1 MVVPVEFIHMTATIM
16 KLLGLI
22 VLLSFVAA
30 ENPDAKASFQQLC
43 TENGFQSEQH
53 TVTTADGY
61 ILTMFRIPGLIN
73 ETPGTPKQPLL
84 MHHGLL
90 DCSDTW
96 VVNDPDLA
104 PAFIMAKAG
113 YDVWLG
119 NSRGN
124 KYGLQHTTL
133 TTKDKAFWQFSWMQF
148 SEYDIPADIDY
159 ILDVTGFPKLT
170 YMGHS
175 QGTLIMFALLSEQ
188 PEWADKLTTF
198 VAVGPVGTV
207 RNLTAEIIVDVAKTP
222 LLETLNDVGVYDF
235 LPNPDTPS
243 LFYDFCYLMSW
254 VCEGVTGWLAD
265 MEVMKVDNTARF
277 PVILAHEPGGTSV
290 MNMMHWQQMVQ
301 YPAYYM
307 QKFDYGTAEN
317 LQVYGQ
323 ATPPHYDLSQI
334 RAPIAAYFGSY
345 DKLADPID
353 GAWLISQLRANSQI
367 PGLHIIDN
375 LPFGHLTF
383 MWGLNADYLQDV
395 QQWIAQW
402 TVGNTPIA

>member
-1 MVVPVEFIHMTATIM
+1 V
-16 KLLGLI
+16 LLGL
-22 VLLSFVAA
+22 AA
-30 ENPDAKASFQQLC
+30 AIDPDATATFQQLC
-43 TENGFQSEQH
+43 TENGFQAEQH

-61 ILTMFRIPGLIN
+61 ILTMFRIPGLLN
-73 ETPGTPKQPLL
+73 EPPATPKQPLL

-124 KYGLQHTTL
+124 KYAMAHTTL
-133 TTKDKAFWQFSWMQF
+133 SPSDKAFWQFSWMQF

-159 ILDVTGFPKLT
+159 ILATTGFPKLT

-207 RNLTAEIIVDVAKTP
+207 RNLTAQIIIETANSP
-222 LLETLNDVGVYDF
+222 LLEALNDAGIYDF
-235 LPNPDTPS
+235 LPNPDTPT
-243 LFYDFCYLMSW
+243 LFYLFCKTMAW
-254 VCEGVTGWLAD
+254 ICEGVTQWLAD
-265 MEVMKVDNTARF
+265 MEVKGVDNTARF

-307 QKFDYGTAEN
+307 QKFDYGTSGNMQA
-317 LQVYGQ
+317 YGQ
-323 ATPPHYDLSQI
+323 PTPPRYDLSQI
-334 RAPIAAYFGSY
+334 RAPIAAYFGTY
-345 DKLADPID
+345 DELADPID
-353 GAWLISQLRANSQI
+353 GAWLISQLQANTQI
-367 PGLHIIDN
+367 PGLHIIPN

-395 QQWIAQW
+395 QQWISQW
-402 TVGNTPIA
+402 TVGNQPSTLAVD

>member
-1 MVVPVEFIHMTATIM
+1 MKFFGLLVLLALAVAEDPDATAT
-16 KLLGLI
+16 
-22 VLLSFVAA
+22 
-30 ENPDAKASFQQLC
+30 FQQLC
-43 TENGFQSEQH
+43 TENGFQAEQH

-61 ILTMFRIPGLIN
+61 ILTMFRIPGLLN
-73 ETPGTPKQPLL
+73 EAPGSPKQPLL

-96 VVNDPDLA
+96 VVNDADLA
-104 PAFIMAKAG
+104 PAFIMATAG

-124 KYGLQHTTL
+124 KYAMAHTTL
-133 TTKDKAFWQFSWMQF
+133 TPSDKAFWQFSWMQF

-159 ILDVTGFPKLT
+159 ILATTGFPKLT

-207 RNLTAEIIVDVAKTP
+207 RNLTAQIIIETAKSSV
-222 LLETLNDVGVYDF
+222 LEDLNNLGVYDF

-243 LFYDFCYLMSW
+243 LFYYFCDIMAW
-254 VCEGVTGWLAD
+254 ICDGVTQWLAD
-265 MEVMKVDNTARF
+265 MEVQGVDNTARF

-317 LQVYGQ
+317 MQVYGQ
-323 ATPPHYDLSQI
+323 ATPPRYDLSQI
-334 RAPIAAYFGSY
+334 RAPIAAYFGVY
-345 DKLADPID
+345 DELADPID
-353 GAWLISQLRANSQI
+353 GAWLISQLKANTQI
-367 PGLHIIDN
+367 PGLHIVDN
-375 LPFGHLTF
+375 LAFGHLTF
-383 MWGLNADYLQDV
+383 MWGLNMDYLQDV
-395 QQWIAQW
+395 QQWMAQW
-402 TVGNTPIA
+402 TVGNQPSSAIMQ